1 MKLKY
6 LNQNVVFVISG
17 TQASDGQDLDSLLT
31 VQLVDTITGQV
42 LYGQSLQVRHRETA
56 ECPWSIQWHPE
67 FCLLIGFLRAHQ
79 C

>member
-42 LYGQSLQVRHRETA
+42 LYGQSLQVRQREAA
-56 ECPWSIQWHPE
+56 ECPRSMQWHPE
-67 FCLLIGFLRAHQ
+67 FCSYIGFFRAHQ
-79 C
+79 Y